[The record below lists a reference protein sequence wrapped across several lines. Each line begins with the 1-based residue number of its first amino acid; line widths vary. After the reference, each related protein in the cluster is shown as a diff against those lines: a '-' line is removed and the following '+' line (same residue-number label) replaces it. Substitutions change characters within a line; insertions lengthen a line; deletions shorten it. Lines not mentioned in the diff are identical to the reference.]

1 MSVTYGMELLLSFIN
16 HLGGT
21 RSEHPPDVLAF
32 SVIIY
37 LAVRSNVTKIPIPTI
52 FKTIVQDATYY
63 FLVIFTSQLVLVM
76 FIAFASVSKSS
87 SFIIFS
93 TTHSCLYRVQSSFS
107 LPREYQDAFPSFV
120 H

>member
-16 HLGGT
+16 HLGDT

-32 SVIIY
+32 SVFIY
-37 LAVRSNVTKIPIPTI
+37 LAVRSKVTKIPIPTI

-76 FIAFASVSKSS
+76 FIAFASVSKSL
-87 SFIIFS
+87 SFTFS
-93 TTHSCLYRVQSSFS
+93 MTHSCIHRIQSSFS
-107 LPREYQDAFPSFV
+107 LPRKYQDAFPSFV